1 MQILLWCHSV
11 LAAHSGL
18 RINQSVIDDIDRKM
32 AKTYIFHSIFTAL
45 LLHLSAQGWV
55 LWEII
60 MLIKQVQVT
69 LQQ

>member
-1 MQILLWCHSV
+1 MKILLWCHSV

-32 AKTYIFHSIFTAL
+32 AKTYISQHICCTPSTSFCPRVGVVGL
-45 LLHLSAQGWV
+45 
-55 LWEII
+55 I

-69 LQQ
+69 LH